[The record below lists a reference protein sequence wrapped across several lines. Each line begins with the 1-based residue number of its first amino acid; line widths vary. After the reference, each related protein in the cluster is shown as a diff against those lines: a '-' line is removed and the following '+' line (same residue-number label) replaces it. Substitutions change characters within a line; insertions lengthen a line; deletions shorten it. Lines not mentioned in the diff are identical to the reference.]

1 MELFGV
7 LGKRRFY
14 GVVGTEVTFKVTW
27 QVRASVDRCLRGF
40 TLDENGRLDS
50 VCGRIEAKG
59 SVFYIFI
66 HIIL

>member
-1 MELFGV
+1 M
-7 LGKRRFY
+7 
-14 GVVGTEVTFKVTW
+14 VGTEVTFKATW

-50 VCGRIEAKG
+50 GCGRIEAKG